1 MTGAPKLA
9 TVIESMR
16 ALVVLSTCAVLA
28 GCSLGMGPNTAASRP
43 VLGWVTN
50 SSDATMLVASQD
62 QSGVPP
68 GFVRVEVV
76 SDGFAKLF
84 NYVSIVSAARKGSA
98 TAAGAGVVAGE
109 RDVVD
114 LDLALLARIP
124 LPVGAVCLGAG
135 HAWALQGDTDLTG
148 WGVRASVAPIGQLS
162 VDFAHSWGDG
172 TDTVAGGG
180 TRAIEGT
187 HTSLG
192 GTVLLF
198 GYRYFR
204 WGVSVAR
211 TWTRADPYSSDGYT
225 YSLVGTMY

>member
-1 MTGAPKLA
+1 
-9 TVIESMR
+9 MR
-16 ALVVLSTCAVLA
+16 ASIVVISCLALA
-28 GCSLGMGPNTAASRP
+28 GCSIGMGPNTAASRP

-50 SSDATMLVASQD
+50 SSDATMLVPSSD
-62 QSGVPP
+62 QRGVPP
-68 GFVRVEVV
+68 GFVRVDVV

-98 TAAGAGVVAGE
+98 TAAGTGVVAGD

-114 LDLALLARIP
+114 LDLALLARFP
-124 LPVGAVCLGAG
+124 LPVAAFCVGVG

-162 VDFAHSWGDG
+162 IDFAHSWGDG
-172 TDTVAGGG
+172 TDTLADGS
-180 TRAIEGT
+180 TRTIEGT

-204 WGVSVAR
+204 WGVAVAR